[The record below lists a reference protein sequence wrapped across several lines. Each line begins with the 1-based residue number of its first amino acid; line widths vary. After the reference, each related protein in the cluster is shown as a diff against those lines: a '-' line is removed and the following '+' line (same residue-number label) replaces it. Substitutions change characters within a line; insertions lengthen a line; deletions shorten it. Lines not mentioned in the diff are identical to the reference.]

1 MPRTDIHLDA
11 MLRHLGSAYYEEL
24 HGRATRADVTRAL
37 DTVEEHLNETGTG
50 RPQGAAHPDREH
62 RAAREADR
70 ARRDRGWSR
79 RVSDVMTTTVITVDR
94 LTPYKEI
101 ARLLAEHRISGL
113 PVLKMGR
120 EVVGVVTEADL
131 LREQANTARR
141 LRSSARRSRRLGG
154 SRPPALTAGELMT
167 SPVIVIGPHATV
179 PAAARLMTEHH
190 VQRLPV
196 TNENG
201 KLVGIV
207 SRRDLI
213 SVFLRPDAD
222 IAADIRRILGDI
234 VLARPGEADVAVH
247 TGIVTLTGTLDP
259 KAGMHGDLI
268 PVALRL
274 MWDVDGVVDIVD
286 RLGDRQAAPPARAV
300 PADEIPPQA
309 VPLPESR
316 PADAG

>member
-11 MLRHLGSAYYEEL
+11 MLRHLGAAYYESL
-24 HGRATRADVTRAL
+24 HGRATHADVTRAL
-37 DTVEEHLNETGTG
+37 DTVEEHLNETGAG
-50 RPQGAAHPDREH
+50 GPRGAAHPDREH
-62 RAAREADR
+62 RAARETDD
-70 ARRDRGWSR
+70 ARHARGWSR

-94 LTPYKEI
+94 ITPYKEV
-101 ARLLAEHRISGL
+101 ARVLAEHRISGV

-131 LREQANTARR
+131 LREQASTARR
-141 LRSSARRSRRLGG
+141 LRSSARRSWRPGG

-167 SPVIVIGPHATV
+167 SPAIVIGPDATI
-179 PAAARLMTEHH
+179 PAAARLMTAHH

-222 IAADIRRILGDI
+222 IAADIRRVLDDI
-234 VLARPGEADVAVH
+234 VLARPGEAEVAVH
-247 TGIVTLTGTLDP
+247 NGVVTLTGTLDP
-259 KAGMHGDLI
+259 KAGIHGDLI

-274 MWDVDGVVDIVD
+274 MWDVDGVVDVVD
-286 RLGDRQAAPPARAV
+286 RLGQGEAVPPAQAV
-300 PADEIPPQA
+300 SRGAIPPQA
-309 VPLPESR
+309 TPPPENK

>member
-11 MLRHLGSAYYEEL
+11 MLRHLGAAYYESL
-24 HGRATRADVTRAL
+24 HGRATHADVTRAL
-37 DTVEEHLNETGTG
+37 DTVEEHLNETGSG
-50 RPQGAAHPDREH
+50 GPRAAAHPDRGH
-62 RAAREADR
+62 RAAREAKG
-70 ARRDRGWSR
+70 ARHARGWSR
-79 RVSDVMTTTVITVDR
+79 RVGDVMTTTIVTVDR
-94 LTPYKEI
+94 ITPYKEV
-101 ARLLAEHRISGL
+101 ARVLAERRISGV

-131 LREQANTARR
+131 LREQATAARR
-141 LRSSARRSRRLGG
+141 LRSSARRSWFRGG

-167 SPVIVIGPHATV
+167 SPAIVIGPDATI
-179 PAAARLMTEHH
+179 PAAARLMTERH

-196 TNENG
+196 TNEDG

-222 IAADIRRILGDI
+222 IAADIRRVLDDI

-247 TGIVTLTGTLDP
+247 NGIVTLTGTLDP
-259 KAGMHGDLI
+259 KAGIHGDLI

-274 MWDVDGVVDIVD
+274 MWDVDGVVDVVD
-286 RLGDRQAAPPARAV
+286 RLGEGEAVPPAQPV
-300 PADEIPPQA
+300 PRGAIPPQA
-309 VPLPESR
+309 TGPPENK

>member
-11 MLRHLGSAYYEEL
+11 MLRHLGAAYYESR
-24 HGRATRADVTRAL
+24 HGRATHADVTRAL
-37 DTVEEHLNETGTG
+37 DTVEEHLNETRVGG
-50 RPQGAAHPDREH
+50 PRGAAHPDREH
-62 RAAREADR
+62 GAARDADR
-70 ARRDRGWSR
+70 ARHPRGWSR

-94 LTPYKEI
+94 ITPYKEV
-101 ARLLAEHRISGL
+101 ARVLAEHRISGV

-131 LREQANTARR
+131 LREQASTARR
-141 LRSSARRSRRLGG
+141 LRSSARRSWWPSG

-167 SPVIVIGPHATV
+167 SPAIVIGPDATI
-179 PAAARLMTEHH
+179 PAAARLMTAHH

-196 TNENG
+196 TNEKG

-213 SVFLRPDAD
+213 GVFLRPDAD
-222 IAADIRRILGDI
+222 IAADIRRVLDDI
-234 VLARPGEADVAVH
+234 VLARPGEAEVAVH
-247 TGIVTLTGTLDP
+247 NGIVTLTGTLDP
-259 KAGMHGDLI
+259 KAGIHGDLI

-274 MWDVDGVVDIVD
+274 MWDVDGVVDVVD
-286 RLGDRQAAPPARAV
+286 RLGQGEAVPPAQIVSRGA
-300 PADEIPPQA
+300 IPPQ
-309 VPLPESR
+309 VTPLAEDK